1 MYIYIYIHLFFKIK
15 NKYLSTIYYNQ
26 INNKNNISKT
36 KNIYLKEMEKKEYRV
51 SGNENA
57 GRAMFHIKEM
67 LQSNETMEVTAGTK
81 SSEIAVRAVTTLE
94 RLGYIT
100 IENIKTLTILEDG
113 RRIIKLIV
121 SVKKTAGFDKLFK
134 EHEEERKKRE
144 EQRQKEKAT
153 EAKA

>member
-1 MYIYIYIHLFFKIK
+1 
-15 NKYLSTIYYNQ
+15 
-26 INNKNNISKT
+26 
-36 KNIYLKEMEKKEYRV
+36 MEKKEYRV

-67 LQSNETMEVTAGTK
+67 LQSNETMEITAGTK

-100 IENIKTLTILEDG
+100 IQNIQTLTILEDG

-144 EQRQKEKAT
+144 EQRQKEKAVDP
-153 EAKA
+153 KA